1 MQTKSERKRS
11 ASFLLRQWWKATMP
25 IGRYPLAKKR
35 HVRGKLTTVSQN
47 ICWREDQRGTTH
59 KGVVNCRIL
68 LTRYKI
74 LMYSKNPSFA
84 ASASSPR
91 LRSFAIVYTRYKVQ
105 SVRRSP
111 VYDYF
116 SKLTADMHSV
126 LPGSYSTSF
135 CLTCIAFTNP
145 HAPIALFSGHSCE
158 WHHVH

>member
-1 MQTKSERKRS
+1 MHKCKERTEEIGFVSFEAMVKGYHAYRS
-11 ASFLLRQWWKATMP
+11 LSFSQETPRQRKVDNSFSKYLLT
-25 IGRYPLAKKR
+25 
-35 HVRGKLTTVSQN
+35 
-47 ICWREDQRGTTH
+47 CEDQRGATH

-68 LTRYKI
+68 LTRFKI

-158 WHHVH
+158 